1 MANEIKAK
9 QDTSLAL
16 FGDDVSKGFENMTQD
31 DMALPFVRIL
41 GQLSPQVTDG
51 DAKYIEGAKPGMIYN
66 TVVSKNQDFK
76 HHQRIWSSNDQLI
89 GDDIHQN
96 QTNYPAQG
104 PTIVSPC
111 YLLPFQKLQRYCF

>member
-66 TVVSKNQDFK
+66 TVTSELYDGKKVSRLFLVTTKKIIQNG
-76 HHQRIWSSNDQLI
+76 RIEGMVLVRQWQFINR
-89 GDDIHQN
+89 
-96 QTNYPAQG
+96 T
-104 PTIVSPC
+104 V
-111 YLLPFQKLQRYCF
+111 R